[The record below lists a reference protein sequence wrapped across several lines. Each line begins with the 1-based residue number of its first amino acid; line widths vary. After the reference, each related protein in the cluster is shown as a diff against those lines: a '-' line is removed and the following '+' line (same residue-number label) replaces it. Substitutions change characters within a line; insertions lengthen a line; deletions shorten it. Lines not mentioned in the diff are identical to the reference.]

1 MKISVSIIIPAFNIA
16 PYIGRCLKSVLSQTL
31 KNIEVIVVDDGST
44 DNTVKEISS
53 YANNDDR
60 IRLIKK
66 KNGGVTSARL
76 AGVRESRGEYIG
88 FVDGDDFI
96 EPDMFEHLLKNAIKY
111 HAAISHCGYQMVF
124 PNRIDYYYNTGRIIQ
139 QDTLAGLK
147 DLISGTFIEPG
158 LVNKLFHR
166 NLFEGI
172 INNDLMDLKIKYN
185 EDLLMNFFLFRECKH
200 AVYEDCCPYHYLVRN
215 NSATS
220 ALMNIQKLTDPIKVL
235 RIIED
240 ELYDNIEL
248 KEIALQ
254 KIAYQLVSLATII
267 GDNREELLVV
277 KKNARRTLKKRLREI
292 LNCKACTPK
301 NKLAALWALIW
312 PWSYGLV
319 HKIYACVTGLEK
331 KYKIE

>member
-16 PYIGRCLKSVLSQTL
+16 PYIGRCLKSVLNQTL
-31 KNIEVIVVDDGST
+31 KDIEVIVVDDGST
-44 DNTVKEISS
+44 DNTAKEISF

-96 EPDMFEHLLKNAIKY
+96 EPDMYEHLLKNAIKY
-111 HAAISHCGYQMVF
+111 HADISHCGYQMVF
-124 PNRIDYYYNTGRIIQ
+124 PNRTDYYYNTGRIIQ

-166 NLFEGI
+166 NLFEGL
-172 INNDLMDLKIKYN
+172 INNDQMDLKIKYN

-220 ALMNIQKLTDPIKVL
+220 ASKNIQKLTDPIKVL

-240 ELYDNIEL
+240 ESYDNIEL
-248 KEIALQ
+248 KEIVLQ

-267 GDNREELLVV
+267 GDNREEVLVV
-277 KKNARRTLKKRLREI
+277 KKTARRTLKKRLREI
-292 LNCKACTPK
+292 LNCEACTQK
-301 NKLAALWALIW
+301 NKLAALWASIW
-312 PWSYGLV
+312 PWSYGVV
-319 HKIYACVTGLEK
+319 HKIYACVTGLDK
-331 KYKIE
+331 KYTIE

>member
-185 EDLLMNFFLFRECKH
+185 EDLLMSDVNYQKKLMQSIS
-200 AVYEDCCPYHYLVRN
+200 
-215 NSATS
+215 NSVD
-220 ALMNIQKLTDPIKVL
+220 QYFK
-235 RIIED
+235 
-240 ELYDNIEL
+240 
-248 KEIALQ
+248 
-254 KIAYQLVSLATII
+254 
-267 GDNREELLVV
+267 
-277 KKNARRTLKKRLREI
+277 
-292 LNCKACTPK
+292 
-301 NKLAALWALIW
+301 
-312 PWSYGLV
+312 
-319 HKIYACVTGLEK
+319 
-331 KYKIE
+331 

>member
-16 PYIGRCLKSVLSQTL
+16 PYIGRCLKSVLNQTL
-31 KNIEVIVVDDGST
+31 KDIEVIVVDDGST
-44 DNTVKEISS
+44 DNTAKEISF
-53 YANNDDR
+53 YTNNDDR

-111 HAAISHCGYQMVF
+111 HADISHCGYQMVF
-124 PNRIDYYYNTGRIIQ
+124 PDRTDYYYNTGRIIQ

-147 DLISGTFIEPG
+147 DLISGKFIEPG

-166 NLFEGI
+166 DLFEGI
-172 INNDLMDLKIKYN
+172 INNDQMDLKIKYN

-220 ALMNIQKLTDPIKVL
+220 ASMNIQKLTDPIKVM

-240 ELYDNIEL
+240 ESYNNIEL
-248 KEIALQ
+248 KEIVLQ
-254 KIAYQLVSLATII
+254 KIVYQLVSLATII

-277 KKNARRTLKKRLREI
+277 KKTARRTLKKRLREI

-301 NKLAALWALIW
+301 NKLAALWASIW

-319 HKIYACVTGLEK
+319 HKIYACVTGLDK
-331 KYKIE
+331 KYTIE